1 MKLIL
6 SQVRYFFHLL
16 KQAVLGKEKKFTTGS
31 INRAIVLLSVPMVLE
46 MVMESLFVCSNLF
59 FVSRLGAG
67 AIAIVGATESV
78 ISFSYSIAIGL
89 SIAASSV
96 ISRRI
101 GEKKFKA
108 AGATA
113 MQIIYIGLSISLI
126 VSILCVVFYK
136 EILLLVGMPEALVIE
151 AEWFAKIMFA
161 SILFIILRI
170 SVNGI
175 FRGAGN
181 AAIAMRTLWLSNTVN
196 IVLCPV
202 LIFGWGIVPAYGI
215 LGVALATA
223 IARVI
228 GVLYQAWHLIRR
240 KTILSIGFQQLKF
253 SLALT
258 KKVLKLA
265 ITGAV
270 QYMIPSSSWILMIK
284 IVSYFGPNALAGYI
298 IAQRVASIATM
309 PAWGI
314 GNAAGILT
322 GQNLGANQ
330 HARAEKSV
338 WKAGI
343 FNTGFLCLV
352 ALFWAFGAEPVILLF
367 TDEPEVLKNG
377 VLYLNYITI
386 AYVLL
391 GYTMVISRALNAA
404 GDVKVVTLLYIL
416 MFYVTQIPLS
426 YLFGI
431 YFDWGPKGIFTAILT
446 SELVLAAACITVFR
460 KGKWKH
466 IKV

>member
-1 MKLIL
+1 MKLII
-6 SQVRYFFHLL
+6 SRIRYVLHLF
-16 KQAVLGKEKKFTTGS
+16 KQALLGKEKKFTSGS
-31 INRAIVLLSVPMVLE
+31 INKAIVLLSVPMVLE

-67 AIAIVGATESV
+67 AISIVGTTESV
-78 ISFSYSIAIGL
+78 ISFAYSISIGL
-89 SIAASSV
+89 SIAASSI

-101 GEKKFKA
+101 GEKKFKE
-108 AGATA
+108 AGLTA
-113 MQIIYIGLSISLI
+113 MQIIYIGFAISLI
-126 VSILCVVFYK
+126 LSILCVVFYE
-136 EILLLVGMPEALVIE
+136 EILLLVGMPVALVAK

-161 SILFIILRI
+161 SIVFIILRI
-170 SVNGI
+170 SINGI

-181 AAIAMRTLWLSNTVN
+181 AAIAMRTLWISNTIN

-202 LIFGWGIVPAYGI
+202 LIFGWGIIPAYGI

-228 GVLYQAWHLIRR
+228 GVLYQFWHLAKG
-240 KTILSIGFQQLKF
+240 KTIMIIGKEQLMLSL
-253 SLALT
+253 SLI

-265 ITGAV
+265 ITGAI
-270 QYMIPSSSWILMIK
+270 QYMIPASSWVLMIK
-284 IVSYFGPNALAGYI
+284 IVSHFGPNALAGYI

-330 HARAEKSV
+330 HERAEKSV
-338 WKAGI
+338 WKAG
-343 FNTGFLCLV
+343 FLNMCFLCLV
-352 ALFWAFGAEPVILLF
+352 ALFWKFTAEPVVLLF
-367 TDEPEVLKNG
+367 TNDPEVLKNG
-377 VLYLNYITI
+377 VLYLHYITI

-416 MFYVTQIPLS
+416 MFYITQIPLS
-426 YLFGI
+426 YLFGVRL
-431 YFDWGPKGIFTAILT
+431 DWGPKGIFVAILI
-446 SELVLAAACITVFR
+446 SELVLAIACIIVFK
-460 KGKWKH
+460 KGKWKY
-466 IKV
+466 IKI